1 MKTPPVVLLGGVVRI
16 LDIAI
21 SIAKFEVG
29 SYNIVTFCYDYEYY
43 AICFGG
49 GLIMH
54 NAEKLTCDAIYRFI
68 LFELSDKINEAIFAK
83 SSIEEVGHYL
93 FDIIVQSVDGASEE
107 LIRLV
112 IERTGAHDA
121 TYTSPSAKKLLMA
134 PTHMRTVTMRK
145 FLQ

>member
-1 MKTPPVVLLGGVVRI
+1 MVLYMKTPPVVLLGGVVLV

-29 SYNIVTFCYDYEYY
+29 SYNIVNSFCYDYEYY

-68 LFELSDKINEAIFAK
+68 LFELFDKIDEAIFAK
-83 SSIEEVGHYL
+83 SSIEEVGQYL
-93 FDIIVQSVDGASEE
+93 FDIIVRSVDGASEE
-107 LIRLV
+107 LI
-112 IERTGAHDA
+112 
-121 TYTSPSAKKLLMA
+121 KLNHAL
-134 PTHMRTVTMRK
+134 
-145 FLQ
+145 LIY

>member
-1 MKTPPVVLLGGVVRI
+1 MKTPPIVLLGGVVRI

-83 SSIEEVGHYL
+83 SSIEEVGHL
-93 FDIIVQSVDGASEE
+93 MKVSPERHSISVFVFAMNSKRET
-107 LIRLV
+107 LQ
-112 IERTGAHDA
+112 
-121 TYTSPSAKKLLMA
+121 LL
-134 PTHMRTVTMRK
+134 
-145 FLQ
+145 